1 VYPTEQVPGHG
12 DHPTEAL
19 DCWSSRRMDLRK
31 RAAIDM
37 REREA
42 QQPAE
47 ADRIWEA
54 RAPELGRV
62 GVWAM
67 APWLRAASAR
77 IG

>member
-1 VYPTEQVPGHG
+1 
-12 DHPTEAL
+12 
-19 DCWSSRRMDLRK
+19 MDLRK
-31 RAAIDM
+31 RAVIDM

-42 QQPAE
+42 QRLAE

-54 RAPELGRV
+54 RAPELDRAV
-62 GVWAM
+62 VWAM

>member
-1 VYPTEQVPGHG
+1 
-12 DHPTEAL
+12 
-19 DCWSSRRMDLRK
+19 MDLRK

-37 REREA
+37 REREREA
-42 QQPAE
+42 QRLAE

-54 RAPELGRV
+54 RAPELDRA

-67 APWLRAASAR
+67 APLLRVASAR